1 MGVYVSLNISILV
14 KLSFHN
20 ILNHIGPV
28 IVSLLAS
35 SAVHRGLER
44 WSVQTKDYIIS
55 IYYFSTKYTAVR
67 STNKDWLDSESG

>member
-28 IVSLLAS
+28 IVSEC
-35 SAVHRGLER
+35 G
-44 WSVQTKDYIIS
+44 
-55 IYYFSTKYTAVR
+55 R
-67 STNKDWLDSESG
+67 SWVGALVGSNQRL